1 MCFIM
6 NIDDKYS
13 RNSLFTSY
21 LYNKYPPLL
30 SVKMLGEI
38 IDVKEQT
45 IRNWIQNG
53 ECPIPYSEDADND
66 SVEQKSKK
74 KFPLRFR
81 ITDVAAYL
89 EKIFSRA
96 DSIKKAPTKMS
107 RGRPTKAMQM
117 AKKFAS
123 ENDFSV

>member
-1 MCFIM
+1 MGIVEKF
-6 NIDDKYS
+6 NRS
-13 RNSLFTSY
+13 SLFTAY
-21 LYNKYPPLL
+21 LYSKYPPLL

-53 ECPIPYSEDADND
+53 ECPIPYSGNNESDP
-66 SVEQKSKK
+66 VEQPNKK

-96 DSIKKAPTKMS
+96 DSIKKTATKMS

>member
-1 MCFIM
+1 MSIEDRF
-6 NIDDKYS
+6 NKS
-13 RNSLFTSY
+13 TLFTAY
-21 LYNKYPPLL
+21 LYSKYPPLL

-53 ECPIPYSEDADND
+53 ECPIPYSENTD
-66 SVEQKSKK
+66 SNPVEQQNKK

-89 EKIFSRA
+89 EKIFAKA
-96 DSIKKAPTKMS
+96 DSIKKTPPKMS